1 MRCAHIPLNI
11 VPKGVQPSSW
21 NSGKR
26 LTQFCEKDKRGKRG
40 GRRESSLQ
48 LKRSA
53 LSFKASFREAGLRR
67 SQGQREERPQG
78 RAGMGKVYIS
88 FRSSRVWSSILC
100 VQRCSSLVHFSLS
113 SGNNKEERY
122 TRFQVLPILRLVP
135 VAKKLQEAA
144 TTPLGSVAPPAC
156 LLKAKDFLYYLG
168 EGTGLIYHFLSLPQA
183 TKRYSAFSLQ
193 RIRQKAPG
201 THPLFGS
208 VRRSLPT

>member
-53 LSFKASFREAGLRR
+53 LSFKASFREVGLRR

-78 RAGMGKVYIS
+78 RAGMGRSTSRSGPAGSGPASFVYRDAPLWCTSAYLPSHQWS
-88 FRSSRVWSSILC
+88 FPVW
-100 VQRCSSLVHFSLS
+100 
-113 SGNNKEERY
+113 
-122 TRFQVLPILRLVP
+122 LPIFQQTQP
-135 VAKKLQEAA
+135 
-144 TTPLGSVAPPAC
+144 GSPP
-156 LLKAKDFLYYLG
+156 
-168 EGTGLIYHFLSLPQA
+168 P
-183 TKRYSAFSLQ
+183 
-193 RIRQKAPG
+193 
-201 THPLFGS
+201 
-208 VRRSLPT
+208 